1 MKSEIIVAGAGH
13 GGLIT
18 SIKLAKKGYD
28 VHIFERKKNI
38 EDLSWDWCDIFD
50 YNVFDRIKLPKP
62 DNSLYE
68 IPINIQFVSPDEKH
82 ELFID
87 LPVEKRGISMERKIL
102 IKFLIEFA
110 KDAGVN
116 IHLNERVD
124 KPVIKEKK
132 IIGLKL
138 KTSEVKGDLIID
150 SAGINT
156 PIRTQLPENYG
167 LNESLKRGEVFH
179 TYRAYYNKLA
189 SDSYFKVCLGYN
201 YKRGISWVN
210 TSEEYVDVLI
220 GYIDHFTKEELNE
233 LINSLKFKHSAIG
246 NELLRGGIIEDIPIR
261 RTAPM
266 LVGDNYAVI
275 GDAAFM
281 ATPISGS
288 GIANSMI
295 AGDILSNTIINIEGN
310 TNERYDISKLWPY
323 QVNYYQEIGCNM
335 AFIEVIRNFMI
346 GLKNLGGIDFL
357 FEKKIITASDITSS
371 LQGNEVKIKLSDLL
385 RRGFRGLKK
394 FRIVLQ
400 LAKALSNGEKAR
412 KHFFNI
418 PEIYDNK
425 EVKNWSIKGNRFF
438 TKFYKKME
446 SIPN

>member
-50 YNVFDRIKLPKP
+50 FNVFDRIKLPKP

-210 TSEEYVDVLI
+210 T
-220 GYIDHFTKEELNE
+220 
-233 LINSLKFKHSAIG
+233 
-246 NELLRGGIIEDIPIR
+246 
-261 RTAPM
+261 
-266 LVGDNYAVI
+266 
-275 GDAAFM
+275 
-281 ATPISGS
+281 
-288 GIANSMI
+288 
-295 AGDILSNTIINIEGN
+295 
-310 TNERYDISKLWPY
+310 
-323 QVNYYQEIGCNM
+323 
-335 AFIEVIRNFMI
+335 
-346 GLKNLGGIDFL
+346 
-357 FEKKIITASDITSS
+357 
-371 LQGNEVKIKLSDLL
+371 
-385 RRGFRGLKK
+385 
-394 FRIVLQ
+394 
-400 LAKALSNGEKAR
+400 
-412 KHFFNI
+412 
-418 PEIYDNK
+418 
-425 EVKNWSIKGNRFF
+425 
-438 TKFYKKME
+438 
-446 SIPN
+446 